1 MLSELVSLTYML
13 QYINIAHFNKSEEI
27 HVHVGL
33 DSKQNIILQHKTYCS
48 TCTWFL
54 EQWD

>member
-13 QYINIAHFNKSEEI
+13 QYINIAHFNKLEEI

-33 DSKQNIILQHKTYCS
+33 ASKQNIILQHKTYCS

-54 EQWD
+54 EQ